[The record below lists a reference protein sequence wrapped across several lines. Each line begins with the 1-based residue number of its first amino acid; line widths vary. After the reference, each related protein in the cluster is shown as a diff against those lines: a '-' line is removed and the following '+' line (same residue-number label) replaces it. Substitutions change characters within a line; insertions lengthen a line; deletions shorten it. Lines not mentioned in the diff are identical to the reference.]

1 MRRQVA
7 RDPGDTV
14 RAGSP
19 SPSQPSSFAP
29 RSCSRKLRETEGT
42 VRKRLLWATAA
53 IGLLLLMSAC
63 APNATQDTLQP
74 KGPYAQELKSLFVP
88 VFWVAVAVFV
98 IVEGAIVWIS
108 IRYRHRKG
116 RDRMP
121 AQIHGNTRLEI
132 GWTIAPALIL
142 AGVMVPTIATIWDLA
157 RKPPADALHVTV
169 EGFQWWWGFK
179 YTDPDM
185 QSDFGDGAPIRTSD
199 VLVIPA
205 GRVVYLSLESAGGL
219 IKNSDPER
227 SDYTVIHSFWIPE
240 LAGKQDVVPGR
251 TNHILMQA
259 DHPGTYTGQCAEFCG
274 LQHGRMLVRVRAL
287 SAEDWDAWV
296 ANQKRPGVTPAKGS
310 LASRGMDLFLSPLS
324 GGRGTCV
331 ACHAV
336 GGTEA
341 GSPAAPELTHFAD
354 PTHECFAG
362 CNWETTDREALEA
375 WLHDPNG
382 VKLGAKM
389 ANYHLSPEEID
400 ALVAYLYSLK

>member
-14 RAGSP
+14 RAGSS
-19 SPSQPSSFAP
+19 SPSSPSSF
-29 RSCSRKLRETEGT
+29 SKELRETEGT

-53 IGLLLLMSAC
+53 IGLLLLLGAC
-63 APNATQDTLQP
+63 APNATQDTLEP

-108 IRYRHRKG
+108 IRFRHRKG

-157 RKPPADALHVTV
+157 RKPPADALKVTV

-179 YTDPDM
+179 YTDDDM
-185 QSDFGDGAPIRTSD
+185 HTDFGNGAPIRTAD

-205 GRVVYLSLESAGGL
+205 GRVVYLSLESAGGF
-219 IKNSDPER
+219 IKNSDPAR
-227 SDYTVIHSFWIPE
+227 SDYVVIHSFWIPE

-259 DHPGTYTGQCAEFCG
+259 DHPGVYTGQCAEFCG
-274 LQHGRMLVRVRAL
+274 LQHGRMRVRVRAL

-296 ANQKRPGVTPAKGS
+296 ANQKRPGVTPTDGS
-310 LASRGMDLFLSPLS
+310 LASKGMDLFLSPLS
-324 GGRGTCV
+324 GGRGSCV

-362 CNWETTDREALEA
+362 CNWETTDRKALEA